1 LVIDRDYNAAINI
14 LKSGLKRLKKTKN
27 LNNLKELGQ
36 GLSEFTPVEIL
47 VGGSMNQEAPY
58 FSTG

>member
-36 GLSEFTPVEIL
+36 GLPESAPVEIL
-47 VGGSMNQEAPY
+47 VGRSMNQEAPY
-58 FSTG
+58 FPYF